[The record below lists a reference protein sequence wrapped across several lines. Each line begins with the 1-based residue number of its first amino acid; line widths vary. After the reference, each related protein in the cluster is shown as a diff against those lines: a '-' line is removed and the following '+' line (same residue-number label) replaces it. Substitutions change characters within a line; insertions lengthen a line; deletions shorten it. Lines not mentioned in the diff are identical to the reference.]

1 MEQRTITALVFGVAI
16 LGAAWMFSTAWETTH
31 PAMEKINVTGLAQ
44 QDFTSDLIVWR
55 ASFGRKAMAISDAY
69 PLMKR
74 DAEIVRDYLLKRG
87 VKANEIVFDAIDIQ
101 QDYKNIKRDDGYERV
116 FDGYRLWQGLKIESK
131 NVDQIESI
139 SREISELLNAGVE
152 LSSQS
157 PEYYYTKLSELKV
170 DLLSRAAADG
180 KVRAEAIAEQSGGR
194 LGSLRRADMGIFQI
208 TAQNST
214 EEYTWGG
221 AFNTTSKQK
230 TAAITVKMEFSVK

>member
-1 MEQRTITALVFGVAI
+1 MEQRTITAVVFGIAI
-16 LGAAWMFSTAWETTH
+16 LGAAWMFSSAWETTH

-55 ASFGRKAMAISDAY
+55 ASFGRKAMAIADAY
-69 PLMKR
+69 PMMKR
-74 DAEIVRDYLLKRG
+74 DAELIREYLLKRG
-87 VKANEIVFDAIDIQ
+87 VKADELVFDAIDIQ
-101 QDYKNIKRDDGYERV
+101 QDYKNVKHGDDYERV
-116 FDGYRLWQGLKIESK
+116 FDGYRLWQGLRIESK
-131 NVDQIESI
+131 NVDQVESI

-152 LSSQS
+152 LSSQA

-180 KVRAEAIAEQSGGR
+180 KVRAQAIAEQSGGR

-214 EEYTWGG
+214 EEFTWGG

-230 TAAITVKMEFSVK
+230 TASITVKMEFSVN